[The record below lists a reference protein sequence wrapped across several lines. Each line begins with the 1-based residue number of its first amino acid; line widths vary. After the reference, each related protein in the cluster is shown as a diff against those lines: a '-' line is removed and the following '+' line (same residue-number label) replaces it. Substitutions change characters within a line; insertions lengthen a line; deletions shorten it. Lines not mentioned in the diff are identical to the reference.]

1 MQLTL
6 WMLAGVAL
14 ALIEAHAPGYFLI
27 FLGLG
32 CFAAAFATFATA
44 VGPSASVAVF
54 VAATLLLLLVAAGPY
69 RRLLRGRAATKVNTP
84 DRLVG
89 TTGRVEEPI
98 AYGSGK
104 IRLGDTLW
112 LASGPD
118 LAKGTAVRVVSVDGT
133 RLKVEAMDAP
143 SSTP

>member
-32 CFAAAFATFATA
+32 CFGAAFATFVGA

-54 VAATLLLLLVAAGPY
+54 VAATLLLLVVAAGPY
-69 RRLLRGRAATKVNTP
+69 RRLLRGGTATKVNTP

-89 TTGRVEEPI
+89 TTGAVEEPI
-98 AYGSGK
+98 THGSGK

-118 LAKGTAVRVVSVDGT
+118 LAKGAAVRVVSVDGT
-133 RLKVEAMDAP
+133 RLGVEAMDTP
-143 SSTP
+143 PSTP